1 MAPRGTADDT
11 PEQGPAAGEAR
22 PEARVCSRTASLVGM
37 DRASV
42 LVCSAACDRRGRGAV
57 SPRLQGVAAWRG
69 TRCRWR
75 CRRPGPCC
83 SGPPPPTPCPPRTA
97 ATAPAPPPEPGHGV
111 VRVTH
116 SDPVRAKD
124 VSATRGFLGRSSSV
138 SSWFRLWLS
147 DTFDPF
153 QCTRC
158 TKIERTRLVGVGD
171 PSGRGPH
178 RKRPVSH
185 PCWLRG
191 VLPSAHFLLIRSA
204 DSVLRRVAFAR
215 RPQRPH
221 RRQLWD
227 TSSLGC
233 SSPAPRSAY
242 AAQSPMACLRDERPQ
257 TVLSDPRS

>member
-1 MAPRGTADDT
+1 MASRGTADDT
-11 PEQGPAAGEAR
+11 LEQAQLPGRLGPRHEFAAAPRAWWGWTGQVSSSAAPRVTDEGEG
-22 PEARVCSRTASLVGM
+22 PCPPGSRTWPRGG
-37 DRASV
+37 
-42 LVCSAACDRRGRGAV
+42 GRGADGGADG
-57 SPRLQGVAAWRG
+57 PALAAAA
-69 TRCRWR
+69 
-75 CRRPGPCC
+75 P
-83 SGPPPPTPCPPRTA
+83 PCPPRTA
-97 ATAPAPPPEPGHGV
+97 ATAPAPPPELGHSV

-116 SDPVRAKD
+116 SDPVRAED

-171 PSGRGPH
+171 PSGRRPR

-185 PCWLRG
+185 PRWLRG

-204 DSVLRRVAFAR
+204 DSVLWRVAFAR

-221 RRQLWD
+221 RRQLRD